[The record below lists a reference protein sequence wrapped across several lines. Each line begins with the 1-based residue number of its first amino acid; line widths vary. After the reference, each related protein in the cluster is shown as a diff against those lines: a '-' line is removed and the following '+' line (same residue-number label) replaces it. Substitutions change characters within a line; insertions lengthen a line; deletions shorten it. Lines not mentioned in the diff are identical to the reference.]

1 MVESA
6 ADGQPTAPVGPRL
19 GRPLSGVTLAGRGIL
34 MRRTP
39 YGPPAAQPRWLG
51 GEPAPIDAW
60 TRRAGVA
67 EPRERLPPRC
77 PPVRRGGPRRLAPA
91 SAGSAPDLWVRA
103 PRTPPP
109 APSGG
114 AAPFSR
120 SSAPLERRPHH
131 RRATANFPS
140 RRMPGRRGRP
150 GRAKRGQAHCT
161 GRALFFLRGGQT
173 PPGFCTLAAKPRTP
187 GRRRSIILKF
197 GPRQDAIF
205 RNKRV
210 RGALFLKE
218 IRPDSA
224 FPWP

>member
-1 MVESA
+1 MLLRAADRRGPRGGQRGHAAAWAARQPISPSVVESA

-34 MRRTP
+34 PRRTP

-140 RRMPGRRGRP
+140 RRMLL
-150 GRAKRGQAHCT
+150 RAADPQ
-161 GRALFFLRGGQT
+161 
-173 PPGFCTLAAKPRTP
+173 
-187 GRRRSIILKF
+187 
-197 GPRQDAIF
+197 
-205 RNKRV
+205 
-210 RGALFLKE
+210 
-218 IRPDSA
+218 
-224 FPWP
+224 